1 MKKFSIMIF
10 LLWII
15 FLWWC
20 ENSAPE
26 TPDIENNEPVAVED
40 AELISYKH
48 EMQKP
53 DFEEMINK
61 DEIQKENYDEPW
73 TTEYTLTQD
82 DVDMLSQSAEYCQ
95 NWYSIIPY
103 YWDDGTSAVHFTKDD
118 LKVWKKFTVK
128 WDYIGYNFYG

>member
-1 MKKFSIMIF
+1 
-10 LLWII
+10 
-15 FLWWC
+15 
-20 ENSAPE
+20 
-26 TPDIENNEPVAVED
+26 VVED

-82 DVDMLSQSAEYCQ
+82 DVDMLSQSAEYCP
-95 NWYSIIPY
+95 N
-103 YWDDGTSAVHFTKDD
+103 
-118 LKVWKKFTVK
+118 
-128 WDYIGYNFYG
+128 